1 LHSQLRALAARNL
14 RAKSPLGMRLGL
26 PHAAEAWIRDD
37 ADSFV
42 GGELVSIKKA
52 KGKDKGTVKKSAKK
66 SAPKT
71 KKPVDLARVRE
82 NINNLVGDSAE
93 DIATQVITVAKTG
106 QLASAKYLFEVVG
119 LYPAT
124 EQTAAKPQENSLAHT
139 LLQRMGLPLEPVV
152 RDEDLAPVVSITD
165 AKGMSAETT
174 MPGVAE
180 DLGGDREEGQ
190 APVQAEDE
198 E

>member
-1 LHSQLRALAARNL
+1 
-14 RAKSPLGMRLGL
+14 
-26 PHAAEAWIRDD
+26 
-37 ADSFV
+37 
-42 GGELVSIKKA
+42 VSIKKA
-52 KGKDKGTVKKSAKK
+52 KGKDTGTAKKSAKK

-106 QLASAKYLFEVVG
+106 QLASAKYLLEVVG

-124 EQTAAKPQENSLAHT
+124 EQTAARPQENLLAHT

-180 DLGGDREEGQ
+180 DLGGEREEGQ
-190 APVQAEDE
+190 APAPAEGE